1 MRLHLSARRPQPGD
15 SLSSASRR
23 CARRVAL
30 AVVGVALLTTTACDR
45 SENRRA
51 KADVVDAARTAGAGL
66 DRAAAATQ
74 DTVDDL
80 SAQAKPAA
88 DKAARDTKLAL
99 DKMAIAAGR
108 ATRKAGDRL
117 ERAGDRAKEHVN
129 SSGYDHQD

>member
-1 MRLHLSARRPQPGD
+1 MRTA
-15 SLSSASRR
+15 
-23 CARRVAL
+23 AL
-30 AVVGVALLTTTACDR
+30 ALIGVAMLSIAACDR
-45 SENRRA
+45 SENQRA
-51 KADVVDAARTAGAGL
+51 KADVVDATRTAGQGL

-117 ERAGDRAKEHVN
+117 EQAGDRAKEHV
-129 SSGYDHQD
+129 SASDHDQRD